1 MFHLTSIIES
11 SVTSPQVQRNSTPT
25 AGHASFTVFGDAQIP
40 KESRFGGAT
49 FSQHL
54 EYFLE

>member
-25 AGHASFTVFGDAQIP
+25 EGHAPFTAFGDTQIP
-40 KESRFGGAT
+40 KASQFGGAT